1 MLNKMPNGY
10 DVTVAAFRRFERRS
24 GVKLFEALADVIK
37 EAGEA
42 VDGTSLAKAVF
53 TSSESLAA
61 FVYECGFDA
70 TQRAETAF
78 EDWLN
83 EVTVADLFE
92 QYDKA
97 ISALF
102 VFSPSPRTGT
112 EVELKT
118 GKETAQEMPS
128 TP

>member
-1 MLNKMPNGY
+1 MRMMPNGY
-10 DVTVAAFRRFERRS
+10 DVTIAAFSRFERRS

-61 FVYECGFDA
+61 FIYECGLSA
-70 TQRAETAF
+70 SQRTEISF

-83 EVTVADLFE
+83 KVTVADLFE
-92 QYDKA
+92 HYDKA

-102 VFSPSPRTGT
+102 TSSPTPRTGAEIKT
-112 EVELKT
+112 EAGKKT
-118 GKETAQEMPS
+118 EIDS
-128 TP
+128 TLM